1 MAKFIFCLHN
11 IFTGISDKITS
22 VVCVFFEVITKSKS
36 LLECK
41 SIIKYIDYTEL
52 LKTPKIK

>member
-1 MAKFIFCLHN
+1 MVKFIFCLHN
-11 IFTGISDKITS
+11 IFTGISDKINS